1 MHKKVLN
8 KPVLILLYGY
18 PGSGKTFLGRQ
29 LSTDI
34 SAALIN
40 GEQLRAEFFDD
51 PTYTKEENEIVEH
64 LSLYMC
70 EQFLTAGTSVI
81 YDTNSYRT
89 SQRRVLREM
98 AARAKAEILT
108 IWLQLDIESAF
119 TRVATRDRRRAD
131 DKYSEPIDR
140 TTFKSIISKMQNPG
154 RNEDYVVVSGK
165 HTYISQ
171 KNATYKKLLERG
183 LLNLENNDGRV
194 VKPELVNL
202 VPKLNG
208 RVDPSRRNIVIR

>member
-119 TRVATRDRRRAD
+119 TRVAIETAD
-131 DKYSEPIDR
+131 ELMTNTANQLIELRLNQSSAKCKTLVVTR
-140 TTFKSIISKMQNPG
+140 TTLWLAVSTPIFLRKML
-154 RNEDYVVVSGK
+154 
-165 HTYISQ
+165 HT
-171 KNATYKKLLERG
+171 KNF
-183 LLNLENNDGRV
+183 
-194 VKPELVNL
+194 
-202 VPKLNG
+202 
-208 RVDPSRRNIVIR
+208 